1 MKNIYLLLAAVL
13 ILSACGEDHLEI
25 EPRGTTLESNFY
37 KTQED
42 YFTGLVAAYDVLQ
55 WGGTGGWNMQLGLLN
70 AASDDCHAGGSDASD
85 QPSWVAWDQFTLDPE
100 LGPQSGLWN
109 KGFAGIYRAN
119 LLLEKLA
126 ESEGLDVSFVARTEA
141 EAKFL
146 RAYFY
151 FDLVRFFG
159 RVPLITQ
166 SLEADVIYDQTQ
178 NDPSEVYAQI
188 ESDLNDAIATIE
200 LPFTVP
206 GDEIGRITQGAA
218 RALLAK
224 VIIYQDS
231 DDRMDEAATLLD
243 DVIGSGI
250 YALEDE
256 FGDIFSPDNEWGS
269 ESIFEINHSGNQQGD
284 YGQFNNGTEGNYNVQ
299 FFGMRDYVGPIYA
312 DGWSFCPVS
321 LDLVEAME
329 GDPRYEHT
337 IIDGAALQAA
347 GASYTAGFQ
356 NTDYFIQKYSSR
368 AADRATSGEP
378 ALNWGYN
385 EKVIRLADVLLLAA
399 EAHQRSGNEMQA
411 RRYLN
416 DVRIRVSLQPITNAA
431 GSVLLDAIYRERRLE
446 LATEGHRFFDLVRTD
461 RAAEALGERGYV
473 SGKHDVLPIPQS
485 EIDIS
490 EGSIIQNPGY

>member
-1 MKNIYLLLAAVL
+1 MKNILFLLAAFILL
-13 ILSACGEDHLEI
+13 ISCGEDHLDI

-37 KTQED
+37 KTQDD
-42 YFTGLVAAYDVLQ
+42 YFSGLVAIYDVLQ

-100 LGPQSGLWN
+100 LGPQSGFWN
-109 KGFAGIYRAN
+109 KGYAGIYRAN

-126 ESEGLDVSFVARTEA
+126 ESENLDVSFVARSEA

-151 FDLVRFFG
+151 FDLVRHFG
-159 RVPLITQ
+159 RIPLITQ
-166 SLEADVIYDQTQ
+166 SLGADIIYDQTQ
-178 NDPSEVYAQI
+178 NDPSEIYNQI
-188 ESDLNDAIATIE
+188 EADLRDAIATIE

-206 GDEIGRITQGAA
+206 AEEIGRVTQGAA
-218 RALLAK
+218 RSLLGK
-224 VIIYQDS
+224 VIIFQG
-231 DDRMDEAATLLD
+231 DDNRMAEAAAILD
-243 DVIGSGI
+243 EVIGSGI

-256 FGDIFSPDNEWGS
+256 YGAIFAPDNEWGS

-321 LDLVEAME
+321 LELVEFMQ

-337 IIDGAALQAA
+337 IIDGVQLQEA

-356 NTDYFIQKYSSR
+356 NTDYFIRKYSSR
-368 AADRATSGEP
+368 QEDRATSGEP
-378 ALNWGYN
+378 ALNWAYN

-399 EAHQRSGNEMQA
+399 EAHQRSGNDVEA
-411 RRYLN
+411 RRNLN
-416 DVRIRVSLQPITNAA
+416 RVRTRVSLQPVTNAA
-431 GSVLLDAIYRERRLE
+431 GAALLDVIYRERRLE
-446 LATEGHRFFDLVRTD
+446 LATEGHRFYDLVRTD
-461 RAAEALGERGYV
+461 RAVDALGDRGFIA
-473 SGKHDVLPIPQS
+473 GKHEHLPIPQS
-485 EIDIS
+485 EIDIT
-490 EGSIIQNPGY
+490 EGSITQNPGY